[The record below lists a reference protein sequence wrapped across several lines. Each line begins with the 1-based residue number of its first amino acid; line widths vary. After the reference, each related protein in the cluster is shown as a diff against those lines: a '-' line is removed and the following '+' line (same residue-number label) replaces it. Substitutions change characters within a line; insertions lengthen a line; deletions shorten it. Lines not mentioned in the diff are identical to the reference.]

1 MSKENTT
8 SDFFTDWTYA
18 PAPESTDHI
27 KLNKQYDLFI
37 NGKFVKPNSKKSY
50 RVKGKIDNHPIK
62 TVALTPIGE
71 GNFILAVNAEIRKA
85 IKKIHGVS
93 VQIYLEEDAGEFVL
107 NEELV
112 VCLNDEP
119 AALKYFKSLP
129 PSHQNWFSNWVKSAK
144 TQPTVTKRIAVIVN
158 ACIQKMSFSAMM
170 KNYRDDK
177 KFIQ

>member
-1 MSKENTT
+1 M
-8 SDFFTDWTYA
+8 
-18 PAPESTDHI
+18 
-27 KLNKQYDLFI
+27 
-37 NGKFVKPNSKKSY
+37 
-50 RVKGKIDNHPIK
+50 
-62 TVALTPIGE
+62 
-71 GNFILAVNAEIRKA
+71 
-85 IKKIHGVS
+85 
-93 VQIYLEEDAGEFVL
+93 QIYLEEDAGEFVL